1 MQKDKI
7 IAQLVEALEEAKD
20 HLEYC
25 NYGDSWEREC
35 AICSRLAFRIDEALK
50 AANGGKKDDN

>member
-1 MQKDKI
+1 MSRFKRKETREFDEMELLI
-7 IAQLVEALEEAKD
+7 DAAY

-35 AICSRLAFRIDEALK
+35 ATEGKLPERIRSFLRKHKEK
-50 AANGGKKDDN
+50 

>member
-1 MQKDKI
+1 MSEEIKK
-7 IAQLVEALEEAKD
+7 LKALLKRAKE

-35 AICSRLAFRIDEALK
+35 SVELQ
-50 AANGGKKDDN
+50 KDLDAYFEGE